1 MERLKLATVWLG
13 GCSGC
18 HMSFLDLDEWLIDL
32 AAMAD
37 IVYTPLADVKQY
49 PEGVDAVLVEG
60 AVANEENLEFIR
72 KVRQRSRLLI
82 SFGDCAITGNVTALR
97 NLVELPRAFQHSPD
111 VQQSPLEVLR
121 RSYLE
126 LPDVDAQLPADAGIV
141 PILLDR
147 VRPVHE
153 IVPVDFYL
161 PGCPPPAARIRA
173 VLESVLA
180 GKTPS
185 LTGKDIRFG

>member
-1 MERLKLATVWLG
+1 
-13 GCSGC
+13 
-18 HMSFLDLDEWLIDL
+18 
-32 AAMAD
+32 
-37 IVYTPLADVKQY
+37 
-49 PEGVDAVLVEG
+49 VLVEG

-72 KVRQRSRLLI
+72 KVRQRSRVLI

-97 NLVELPRAFQHSPD
+97 NLVGLPRAFQHSPD
-111 VQQSPLEVLR
+111 VLQSPLEVLR

-180 GKTPS
+180 GETPS
-185 LTGKDIRFG
+185 LTGNDIRFG